1 MLAIIRSR
9 LRRSAACD
17 DRGALVLELAIIAPV
32 IILLLFGTIQA
43 GLFFHARE
51 VAHRAAQ
58 LGVDAG
64 RSINAGRGDGT
75 QAARSFLDR
84 MGGSL
89 QSARVSTSGSGATET
104 DVTVSGEVATLIP
117 GLTWHVVQ
125 RVQAPRERWITS

>member
-1 MLAIIRSR
+1 MA
-9 LRRSAACD
+9 
-17 DRGALVLELAIIAPV
+17 LELSVIAPV
-32 IILLLFGTIQA
+32 VILLLFATIQA

-64 RSINAGRGDGT
+64 RSINAAPGDGPR
-75 QAARSFLDR
+75 AATSFLDR

-89 QSARVSTSGSGATET
+89 QHPHVSPAGSSATET
-104 DVTVSGEVATLIP
+104 VITVAGDVATLVP

-125 RVQAPRERWITS
+125 RVQAPHERWINR